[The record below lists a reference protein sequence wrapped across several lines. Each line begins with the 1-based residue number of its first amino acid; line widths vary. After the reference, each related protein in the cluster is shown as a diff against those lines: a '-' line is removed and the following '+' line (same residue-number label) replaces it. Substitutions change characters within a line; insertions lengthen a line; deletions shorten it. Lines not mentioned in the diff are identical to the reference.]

1 MKLILSAAILL
12 FAAGLYSFN
21 SKGKSTNTTVIAEK
35 EKGIQFWEKDW
46 NSALK
51 EAKAKNK
58 LIFLDA
64 YASWCGP
71 CKLLKK
77 NTFTDDKAGKFFN
90 ETFINVA
97 LDMEKGE
104 GPDIGAKYGVNAF
117 PTLII
122 ADADGKLITYTQG
135 YITPEQLIEFGQYGL
150 TKNK

>member
-1 MKLILSAAILL
+1 MKLVIVSVVLLSAV
-12 FAAGLYSFN
+12 GLYSF
-21 SKGKSTNTTVIAEK
+21 KSGNKSAKTTAIAGK

-51 EAKAKNK
+51 EAKAKRK

-71 CKLLKK
+71 CELLKK

-97 LDMEKGE
+97 MDMEKGE
-104 GPDIGAKYGVNAF
+104 GPDIGTKYGVNAF

-122 ADADGKLITYTQG
+122 TDADGNLITYTQG

-150 TKNK
+150 NKNK

>member
-1 MKLILSAAILL
+1 MKLILVSVMLL
-12 FAAGLYSFN
+12 FAVGLYSFKSGNKSAN
-21 SKGKSTNTTVIAEK
+21 STAIAGI

-46 NSALK
+46 SSALK
-51 EAKAKNK
+51 EAKAKKK

-90 ETFINVA
+90 EAFINVA
-97 LDMEKGE
+97 MDMEKGE

-122 ADADGKLITYTQG
+122 TDADGNLITYTQG

>member
-1 MKLILSAAILL
+1 MKLILSVTILL
-12 FAAGLYSFN
+12 FAAGLYSFI
-21 SKGKSTNTTVIAEK
+21 SKGKSGNTTAIAGTEIGIK
-35 EKGIQFWEKDW
+35 FYEKGW
-46 NSALK
+46 NNALK
-51 EAKAKNK
+51 EAKAKKK

-77 NTFTDDKAGKFFN
+77 KTFTDENAGKFFN
-90 ETFINVA
+90 ENFINVA

-122 ADADGKLITYTQG
+122 ADADGKMITYTQG

-150 TKNK
+150 TKSK

>member
-1 MKLILSAAILL
+1 MRLVLSVLLLLSAI
-12 FAAGLYSFN
+12 GLYSFI
-21 SKGKSTNTTVIAEK
+21 SKSEAMNDTVSSSK

-51 EAKAKNK
+51 EAKAKKK

-77 NTFTDDKAGKFFN
+77 NTFTDEQAGKFFN
-90 ETFINVA
+90 ENYINVA

-104 GPDIGAKYGVNAF
+104 GPDVGAKYGVNAF
-117 PTLII
+117 PTLIVT
-122 ADADGKLITYTQG
+122 DADGKLITYTQG
-135 YITPEQLIEFGQYGL
+135 YISPEQLIEFGRYGL
-150 TKNK
+150 SKNK

>member
-1 MKLILSAAILL
+1 MKLVIVSVVLLSAV
-12 FAAGLYSFN
+12 GLYSF
-21 SKGKSTNTTVIAEK
+21 KSSNKSANTTAIAGK

-51 EAKAKNK
+51 EAKAKK
-58 LIFLDA
+58 KFIFLDA

-97 LDMEKGE
+97 MDMEKGE
-104 GPDIGAKYGVNAF
+104 GPDIGTKYGVNAF

-122 ADADGKLITYTQG
+122 TDADGNLITYTQG

-150 TKNK
+150 NKNK